1 LTDGVH
7 KHGGAVKKAPPGF
20 YTAQEAARRLGWNI
34 YTFRYYVRTGKIKRH
49 VPPLRKEGYYDK
61 REIDKLASETA
72 LFLHT
77 FEEKD
82 TTQTRVARLE
92 DAQGV
97 VEVLT
102 NRGWK
107 TATAEQRKSWYKVN
121 PFVDFIAITD
131 GKVSGYIHA
140 APYTPEA
147 LEDMMAVRKRSW
159 DILPQDIIPYQSGH
173 TYDLYVGIATV
184 EDITNHTQRVGFP
197 LIAGFFA
204 FLEELAEKQ
213 IYIRRLYAVSAE
225 EPGQKLSSKIGFIRQ
240 EVPGD
245 YLLPD
250 WHRYMLDLE
259 TSDSHFAQLYREVIQ
274 QTKEE

>member
-1 LTDGVH
+1 LTDSVH

-20 YTAQEAARRLGWNI
+20 YTAQEAAKRLGWNI

-82 TTQTRVARLE
+82 TTETRVARLE

-107 TATAEQRKSWYKVN
+107 TATAEQRISWYKVN
-121 PFVDFIAITD
+121 PFIDFIAVTD

-140 APYTPEA
+140 VPYIPET

-159 DILPQDIIPYQSGH
+159 DIMPQDIIPYQSGH

-184 EDITNHTQRVGFP
+184 EDIPGHTQRVGFP
-197 LIAGFFA
+197 LIAGFFT

-225 EPGQKLSSKIGFIRQ
+225 EPGQKLSSKIGFVKQ
-240 EVPGD
+240 EVPED

-259 TSDSHFAQLYREVIQ
+259 TSDSHFAQLYREAVQ
-274 QTKEE
+274 QIKKG